1 MTKKL
6 NRANSFIVMKRE
18 NKKKKA
24 GEKTISTLINVA
36 KELFAEKGYANTA
49 LEEVV
54 ALAGVTRGALYHHF
68 RSKKELYEAV
78 LEEVLSD
85 IYVQIMKATRVC
97 EDPWDKLLIS
107 SRTFLKTST
116 NPVVKQLVII
126 DAPAVLGMDGLRRID
141 ENYSISAIKSVL
153 LEVKENY
160 KITTIYIDALVEAIY
175 GATQQCAVWIAAA
188 KDSKKALSAA
198 NATMELLYSSLK
210 ET

>member
-1 MTKKL
+1 MKK
-6 NRANSFIVMKRE
+6 E
-18 NKKKKA
+18 NQKIIAGKKTTHK
-24 GEKTISTLINVA
+24 LINIA

-54 ALAGVTRGALYHHF
+54 DLAGVTRGALYHHF
-68 RSKKELYEAV
+68 NSKKGLFEAV

-85 IYVQIMKATRVC
+85 MYVQIMKATRSC
-97 EDPWDKLLIS
+97 QDPWDKLLIS

-116 NPVVKQLVII
+116 HPVAKQIVII

-141 ENYSISAIKSVL
+141 ENYSISAIKGVL
-153 LEVKENY
+153 LELRVSYSISSIN
-160 KITTIYIDALVEAIY
+160 IDPLVEAIY

-198 NATMELLYSSLK
+198 NSTMELLYSSLK
-210 ET
+210 GV